1 MYRLIL
7 DRVFR
12 YKMIVEGFTKTDSL
26 FFRSIDI
33 INIIANIKVLLK
45 SKPLIR
51 INMVMDV
58 LSSKVKVKLKS
69 TPTITIYPIKIS
81 ALSKIKQKVFP
92 TINIPLNISY
102 LSKLKVKASSII
114 AFQIT
119 IVTNAIVGK
128 FYKLVEH
135 DFKTLGD
142 MDILT
147 LRELD
152 NIEY

>member
-119 IVTNAIVGK
+119 IVANAIVGK

-147 LRELD
+147 LREFD
-152 NIEY
+152 YIEY

>member
-1 MYRLIL
+1 MYKLIL

-12 YKMIVEGFTKTDSL
+12 YKMIVEGVTKTDSL

-119 IVTNAIVGK
+119 IVANAIVGK

-152 NIEY
+152 YIEY